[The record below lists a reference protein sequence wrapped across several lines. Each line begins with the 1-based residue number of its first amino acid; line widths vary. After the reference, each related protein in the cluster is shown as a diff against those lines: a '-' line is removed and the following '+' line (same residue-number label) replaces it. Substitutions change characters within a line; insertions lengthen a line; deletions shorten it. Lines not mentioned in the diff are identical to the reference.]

1 MKFLDRMER
10 RFGKYAIKNLMK
22 YMSVLYGLGFVVS
35 TVNPSVYLT
44 TLCLRPSKVMSGE
57 IWRLVTWLMY
67 PPSTSAFFGLIMIYV
82 YFSLGTVIER
92 ICGAFRFNLFLLGG
106 ILMHIVAVMII
117 YMFTGISIVLTPEN
131 LNMTIM
137 LAYMALIPDAVFVL
151 FFVIP
156 IKAKYL
162 GVIYLVM
169 TLMNFF
175 AGNLGVKVDIAV
187 SLVNFAI
194 FYFTSATQAKDKIS
208 RSIVS
213 AIKKHEKARDNVTR
227 MKPASGA
234 ARHRCAVC
242 GRTELDDPNLEF
254 RYCSK
259 CAGEYEYC
267 MDHLYTHVHVGKEGD
282 GIKRT
287 E

>member
-1 MKFLDRMER
+1 MRFLDRMER
-10 RFGKYAIKNLMK
+10 RFGKYAIKNLMI

-35 TVNPSVYLT
+35 TINPSVYAT

-82 YFSLGTVIER
+82 YFSLGTMIER
-92 ICGAFRFNLFLLGG
+92 ICGTFRFNLFLLGG
-106 ILMHIVAVMII
+106 ILMHIAAVMLI
-117 YMFTGISIVLTPEN
+117 YIFTGISIVLTPEN

-151 FFVIP
+151 FFIIP

-169 TLMNFF
+169 TLMSFF
-175 AGNLGVKVDIAV
+175 GGNVAVKVSIAV

-194 FYFTSATQAKDKIS
+194 FYFTSAAQAKDKLS
-208 RSIVS
+208 RSIIS
-213 AIKKHEKARDNVTR
+213 AIKKREKARSNVTR
-227 MKPASGA
+227 MKPESGA
-234 ARHRCAVC
+234 PRHRCAVC

-267 MDHLYTHVHVGKEGD
+267 MDHLYTHVHVGAENKE
-282 GIKRT
+282 
-287 E
+287 